1 MLGSLRRTAPARNIW
16 LWLVPAAALLA
27 SAIFGYQASPIGL
40 VVPIGIAAL
49 LILLRRPLL
58 GLLGLIVVALLA
70 KVSIGTGTEV
80 SLNPAALLIPALF
93 GIWILIQMRD
103 HDLRLPASRT
113 TLPLLLFLIAG
124 LLSIPIGNAIWDPR
138 VPRPDNFT
146 IVQLAQW
153 AIWFF
158 SAAAF
163 WLAGK
168 LVKDVIWLQ
177 RLTVC
182 YIAIAGLLAIVRV
195 LPGGGDALYNTVTYA
210 VNRAPFWLLLTALTA
225 GQLLFNRQLS
235 TRWRMFLLIILG
247 AIIVFSFGE
256 EQERASNWV
265 SVAIVAGV
273 LIWLRFPRVRWIV
286 VAAVVVLAI
295 SGVLFQII
303 YDFAGGDAKW
313 EESGGSRLALIGRV
327 IELSMRNPITGIGP
341 AAYRP
346 YGKITSL
353 QYGGAF
359 YSSIWL
365 SSHNNY
371 VDLFSQT
378 GVVGMGLFFW
388 FMLELVLLSARL
400 RKRCTDGFVGGYVNS
415 MLAAWFAVMVIMALA
430 DWFMPFVY
438 NIGFLGFQ
446 ASVLVW
452 MFFGGLV
459 AVEHMT
465 RTIGPNDQS
474 AP

>member
-1 MLGSLRRTAPARNIW
+1 MTVPLRPTVPARNMR
-16 LWLVPAAALLA
+16 LWVVLTVTLLA
-27 SAIFGYQASPIGL
+27 SAIFGYKASPVWL
-40 VVPIGIAAL
+40 VGSIVIVAILVL
-49 LILLRRPLL
+49 LKHPLL

-80 SLNPAALLIPALF
+80 DLNPAALLVPALF
-93 GIWILIQMRD
+93 GIWVLVQMRE
-103 HDLRLPASRT
+103 HDLRLPPSRT
-113 TLPLLLFLIAG
+113 TLPLVLFLIAG
-124 LLSIPIGNAIWDPR
+124 LASILIGNALWDPR
-138 VPRPDNFT
+138 VPRSDSF
-146 IVQLAQW
+146 IMVQLAQW
-153 AIWFF
+153 GIWFF

-163 WLAGK
+163 WLTGK
-168 LVKDVIWLQ
+168 LVKNVIWLQ

-195 LPGGGDALYNTVTYA
+195 LPGGNDLLYNTVTFA

-225 GQLLFNRQLS
+225 GQLIFNRRLS

-247 AIIVFSFGE
+247 AIIFFSFGE
-256 EQERASNWV
+256 EQDRASNWV
-265 SVAIVAGV
+265 SVVVVVGV
-273 LIWLRFPRVRWIV
+273 LVWLRFPRVRLIV
-286 VAAVVVLAI
+286 VTAVVFLAL
-295 SGVLFQII
+295 SGVLFRFI

-313 EESGGSRLALIGRV
+313 AESGDSRLALIGRV
-327 IELSMRNPITGIGP
+327 VELSMRNPITGIGP
-341 AAYRP
+341 AAYRA

-378 GVVGMGLFFW
+378 GVVGIGLFFW
-388 FMLELVLLSARL
+388 FMLEFVLLGVRL
-400 RKRCTDGFVGGYVNS
+400 RKHFNDGFVGGYVNA
-415 MLAAWFAVMVIMALA
+415 MIAAWFGIVIIMALA
-430 DWFMPFVY
+430 DWFLPFVY

-452 MFFGGLV
+452 MFMGGLV
-459 AVEHMT
+459 ALEQLAGHSQKSIEAVT
-465 RTIGPNDQS
+465 
-474 AP
+474 